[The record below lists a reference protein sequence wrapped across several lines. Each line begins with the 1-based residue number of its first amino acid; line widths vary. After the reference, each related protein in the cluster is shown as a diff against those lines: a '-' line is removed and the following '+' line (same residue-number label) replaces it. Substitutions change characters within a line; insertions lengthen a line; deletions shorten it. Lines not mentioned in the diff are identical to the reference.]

1 MSHLNHLNMSLR
13 KLAGR
18 AGVTTPTVYAYFESK
33 NAILDAMF
41 GKAAESF
48 AQSNAEPLP
57 AGC

>member
-1 MSHLNHLNMSLR
+1 MSLR

-41 GKAAESF
+41 GEAAESF
-48 AQSNAEPLP
+48 AQNNAEPLP